1 MFIFSETEWYDSELQ
16 EALYDLQ
23 EKKGLANARP
33 AVIWPYGTAY
43 LFLAISSLPSTGFSA
58 LGKLVAHVQSHVRSG
73 EHTLLEANTHINTRI
88 RTHDKH
94 ILLPT

>member
-1 MFIFSETEWYDSELQ
+1 MAGRNLALRHGLPIFSNFKPTLCR
-16 EALYDLQ
+16 L
-23 EKKGLANARP
+23 
-33 AVIWPYGTAY
+33 
-43 LFLAISSLPSTGFSA
+43 SA

-94 ILLPT
+94 ILSPT